1 MFWQSKKYSTFVQ
14 KFKPTYL
21 KMKTLSRAFLLIVL
35 FLTIAG
41 VQAQTLKVGHIDS
54 NALMTLMP
62 ERTEI
67 EEKLRDFERQLEGEL
82 RTMMTEY
89 QAKVTDYQ
97 NNVATMSNLI
107 RQSKER
113 ELTDLQTRIQ
123 AFQEN
128 ADVEFSDKRVELLT
142 PLINKVKKAIEDVG
156 KEEGYT
162 YIIDTATGVLLHIG
176 SGADDVSNKVKV
188 KLNLK

>member
-14 KFKPTYL
+14 KFKPIYL

>member
-1 MFWQSKKYSTFVQ
+1 
-14 KFKPTYL
+14 
-21 KMKTLSRAFLLIVL
+21 MKTLSRAFLLMILVL
-35 FLTIAG
+35 TFAG

-123 AFQEN
+123 SFQEN
-128 ADVEFSDKRVELLT
+128 ADVEFGEKRVELLT
-142 PLINKVKKAIEDVG
+142 PLINKVKSAIEEVG

-162 YIIDTATGVLLHIG
+162 YIIDAATGILLHIG
-176 SGADDVSNKVKV
+176 AGADDVSDKVKV